1 MIKKVLPTIYIYGP
15 TDVEIFVNVNI
26 GESNVY
32 YGSNVYYSFGLASL
46 LEPGLI
52 LPINGKSA
60 LQNGTLVG
68 ISDNPDYPY
77 KIKHEDSIINVP
89 YIAVL
94 K

>member
-1 MIKKVLPTIYIYGP
+1 MIEKKLPTIYIYGP
-15 TDVEIFVNVNI
+15 TDVGIVIDGNI
-26 GESNVY
+26 E
-32 YGSNVYYSFGLASL
+32 GSNVYYSFGLASL
-46 LEPGLI
+46 LEPGLL

-60 LQNGTLVG
+60 LQNGNLVG

-77 KIKHEDSIINVP
+77 KVKNEDSIINVP

>member
-1 MIKKVLPTIYIYGP
+1 MIEKKLPTIYIYGP
-15 TDVEIFVNVNI
+15 TDIEIVIDGNI
-26 GESNVY
+26 V
-32 YGSNVYYSFGLASL
+32 GSNVYYSFGLASL

-60 LQNGTLVG
+60 LQNGVFVG
-68 ISDNPDYPY
+68 ISDNSDYPY
-77 KIKHEDSIINVP
+77 KIKNEDSIINAP

>member
-1 MIKKVLPTIYIYGP
+1 MIEKKLPTIYIYGP
-15 TDVEIFVNVNI
+15 TDVEIVIDGNV
-26 GESNVY
+26 V
-32 YGSNVYYSFGLASL
+32 GSNVYYSFGLASL
-46 LEPGLI
+46 LEPGLL

-60 LQNGTLVG
+60 LQDGVFVG
-68 ISDNPDYPY
+68 ISDNPDYRY

>member
-15 TDVEIFVNVNI
+15 TDVGIVIDGNI
-26 GESNVY
+26 V
-32 YGSNVYYSFGLASL
+32 GSNVYYSFGLASL
-46 LEPGLI
+46 LEPGLL

-60 LQNGTLVG
+60 LQDGNLVG
-68 ISDNPDYPY
+68 ISDNSDYPY
-77 KIKHEDSIINVP
+77 KVKNEDSIINVP